1 MSSTDSAESSTDSA
15 ESSTDSAESSTDSA
29 ESSTDSAL
37 SESSTDM
44 MSESSTDSALSES
57 STDSA
62 LSESSTDSALSESST
77 DSALSESSTDSA
89 LSESSTDS
97 ALSESSTDSALSESS
112 TDSALSESS
121 TEQSASSTEQ
131 SASSTE
137 QSASSTDRM
146 SADDTAL
153 DILKDLN
160 KLWKKV
166 ESVQDRRAVFDEQHL
181 NCLSSVKSLMR
192 EGGKLIKPTEKLFSQ
207 FNKVQKK
214 IQRHEKGELSKKI
227 DIKTLKKKKET
238 LVKQLAK
245 IKKKIMTI
253 NPELAGEFTKLVAVD
268 RRGFSEEELGIYDDI
283 CNHLR
288 TYMDID
294 KKYVDF
300 VTGDI
305 YNDLSKDKKRI
316 LKRAVNLA
324 ERWLIYLQKLKN
336 FYDVNMSG
344 EHAPEMTVEEYLRR
358 QEERDHYRR
367 ELYK

>member
-44 MSESSTDSALSES
+44 MSESSTDSAES